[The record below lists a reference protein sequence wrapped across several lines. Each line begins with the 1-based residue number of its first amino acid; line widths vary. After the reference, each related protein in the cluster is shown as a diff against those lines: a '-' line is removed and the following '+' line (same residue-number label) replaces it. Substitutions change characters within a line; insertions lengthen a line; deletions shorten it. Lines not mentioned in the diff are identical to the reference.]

1 MDRTSSSRARRTC
14 ETCNSIDV
22 RDWHRR
28 GLLPVGPKFEW
39 SWTRSG
45 QPSGSIGVRSEGDA
59 VILTYRFRDAGQAEW
74 KRIEQ
79 HLPLEWTGCNFG
91 GRRPWFCC
99 PVYSDGK
106 RCGRRVAILYR
117 AGPLFACRLCHWLA
131 YECQR
136 QNSRDRG
143 LSTAKKIRRRLGGG
157 PDMLEPFPQKPKR
170 MHWRT
175 YERLRARADG
185 ASLQGTKL
193 TVGRRSRQKIQTQ

>member
-28 GLLPVGPKFEW
+28 GLLRVGPKFEW

-45 QPSGSIGVRSEGDA
+45 QPSGSIRVRSEGDA
-59 VILTYRFRDAGQAEW
+59 VILTYRFRAAGQAEL

-79 HLPLEWTGCNFG
+79 HVPLEWTGCNFG
-91 GRRPWFCC
+91 GRRPWF
-99 PVYSDGK
+99 S
-106 RCGRRVAILYR
+106 
-117 AGPLFACRLCHWLA
+117 
-131 YECQR
+131 
-136 QNSRDRG
+136 
-143 LSTAKKIRRRLGGG
+143 
-157 PDMLEPFPQKPKR
+157 
-170 MHWRT
+170 WRT